1 MHQLLASNDHRF
13 SADNFESVEFCLG
26 IPENWIGDCGGCSV
40 EELDE
45 PINVTKGDMSKMR
58 KVGSNLTAQTVL
70 R

>member
-1 MHQLLASNDHRF
+1 MDHRF

-45 PINVTKGDMSKMR
+45 PINVRKGDMSKFEDA
-58 KVGSNLTAQTVL
+58 KSGI
-70 R
+70 